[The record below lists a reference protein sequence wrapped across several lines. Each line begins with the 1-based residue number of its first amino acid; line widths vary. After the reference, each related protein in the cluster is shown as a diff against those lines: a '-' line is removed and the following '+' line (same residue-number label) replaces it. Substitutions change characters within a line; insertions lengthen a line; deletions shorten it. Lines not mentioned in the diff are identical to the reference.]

1 MRDDLSVFPGVA
13 TPALAVAD
21 PLGFWRD
28 TLAGLPPCLALP
40 MDRSRSAAST
50 VSGQLRFHVDEV
62 RHAKLSSLA
71 RSCDVTRFDVMHV
84 VMAIVLGGLA
94 AEADL
99 AIGTCASGSRG
110 LVEPNLVALRVDLA
124 GNPTAIDL
132 IQRTAAANHRAL
144 AHADI
149 RFEQV
154 VEASGVEP
162 AGHHPLFQVMLVM
175 SDDPTSEQTAWIEQG
190 GDIAFAL
197 HDTHGSLAGTIAYA
211 AQLYDRATIETL
223 GERLIGVLDAITA
236 NPVVRLSDLPLLTPA
251 EHERLRVW
259 ANPVLDLEAATLPGL
274 FEARVA
280 LMPAAPAVSFEDETI
295 DYAQLNAR
303 ANRLAHYLIAQ
314 GIGPGDI
321 AALALPRSIA
331 MIVAILAVTKTGA
344 AYLPLD
350 PDYPAERLQYMVD
363 DARPRAVVT
372 LSGVAVAEAARAIR
386 IALDDPATAAEL
398 ASMSADNPGASRPD
412 IGPVPNHTAYVI
424 YTSGSTGKPKGV
436 MVSHRNVTRLFAATS
451 AEFGFGADDVWTMFH
466 SYAFDFSVW
475 EIWGALLHGGRL
487 VVVPYLLSRSP
498 SAFLQLLAQ
507 ERVSVLN
514 QTPSAFYQLAEEMR
528 AQGVAAPPALRYV
541 VFGGEALETA
551 LLRDWYERHADGGP
565 RLVNMYGI
573 TETTVH
579 VTYVAL
585 DAGQLDAAGNS
596 PVGRPIA
603 DLNVHLLDAY
613 LNPVPPGT
621 IGELYVSGA
630 GLAHGYLNRPGMSA
644 RRFIAC
650 PFGPPGSRMYR
661 SGDLARW
668 RADGTLDYLG
678 RADDQVKIRG
688 FRIELG
694 EIEAALAGAPGV
706 AHARVTVHQS
716 SDGDRRLVA
725 YVVPKDAAVLD
736 TASVARHAADVLP
749 VFMLPAAVIGL
760 ERLPLTANGKLDR
773 ARLPKPE
780 FDAGGNPTR
789 EPSGEAELAIA
800 ALFCKVLELPRVGAD
815 VSFFEIGGHSLLAMK
830 LVSQV
835 RTTLRKRISMRDVFD
850 KPTVALLAPLIFSS
864 GEPGRDKA
872 VGR

>member
-1 MRDDLSVFPGVA
+1 MRDDLSVFSGVA

-21 PLGFWRD
+21 PLAFWRD
-28 TLAGLPPCLALP
+28 ALAGLPACLALP
-40 MDRSRSAAST
+40 TDRPRSAARP
-50 VSGQLRFHVDEV
+50 VSGQLGFHVDGA

-71 RSCDVTRFDVMHV
+71 RSRDVTLFDVVHAAT
-84 VMAIVLGGLA
+84 AIVLGALA
-94 AEADL
+94 AETDL
-99 AIGTCASGSRG
+99 AIGTCASDSRG
-110 LVEPNLVALRVDLA
+110 LVEPNLVALRLDLA
-124 GNPTAIDL
+124 GNPSAVDL
-132 IQRTAAANHRAL
+132 IQRAGSANRRAL
-144 AHADI
+144 AHGDI
-149 RFEQV
+149 RFDEV
-154 VEASGVEP
+154 VQAAGIEP
-162 AGHHPLFQVMLVM
+162 AGHHPVFQVMLVI
-175 SDDPTSEQTAWIEQG
+175 SDNPAPEQTAWIEQG
-190 GDIAFAL
+190 GDIALAL
-197 HDTHGSLAGTIAYA
+197 HDTRRSLAGTIAYA

-223 GERLIGVLDAITA
+223 GERLLGVLDAIAA
-236 NPVVRLSDLPLLTPA
+236 NPAVRLSDLPLLTPA
-251 EHERLRVW
+251 ERDRLRVW
-259 ANPVLDLEAATLPGL
+259 ANPERDFGAATLPGL

-280 LMPAAPAVSFEDETI
+280 LTPAAPAVSFEGETI

-303 ANRLAHYLIAQ
+303 ANRLAHHLIAQ
-314 GIGPGDI
+314 GVGPGDI
-321 AALALPRSIA
+321 VALALPRSIA
-331 MIVAILAVTKTGA
+331 MIVAIVAVTKTGA

-363 DARPRAVVT
+363 DARPKAVVT
-372 LSGVAVAEAARAIR
+372 LSGVAVADAACAIR
-386 IALDDPATAAEL
+386 ITLDDPATAAEL
-398 ASMSADNPGASRPD
+398 ASMPPDNPGAARPD
-412 IGPVPNHTAYVI
+412 IGPVPHDTAYVI

-436 MVSHRNVTRLFAATS
+436 MVSHRNVARLFAATH

-528 AQGVAAPPALRYV
+528 AQGEPAPPALRYV

-551 LLRDWYERHADGGP
+551 LLRDWYERHGDGGP

-579 VTYVAL
+579 VTHVAL
-585 DAGQLDAAGNS
+585 DAGHLDAAGNS

-603 DLNVHLLDAY
+603 DLNVHLLDAH

-644 RRFIAC
+644 GRFIAC
-650 PFGPPGSRMYR
+650 PFGPAGSRMYR

-694 EIEAALAGAPGV
+694 EIEAALAGAPDV
-706 AHARVTVHQS
+706 AHARVTVHES
-716 SDGDRRLVA
+716 GDGDRRLVA

-736 TASVARHAADVLP
+736 TAAVARHAADLLP
-749 VFMLPAAVIGL
+749 TFMLPAAVIGL
-760 ERLPLTANGKLDR
+760 ERLPLTTNGKLDR

-780 FDAGGNPTR
+780 FDAGGKHTR
-789 EPSGEAELAIA
+789 EPCGEAELAIA
-800 ALFCKVLELPRVGAD
+800 ALFCKVLDLPQVGAE
-815 VSFFEIGGHSLLAMK
+815 VSFFDIGGHSLLAMK

-835 RTTLRKRISMRDVFD
+835 RTSLRKRISMRDVFD

-864 GEPGRDKA
+864 GEPARDKA